1 MKKILSLIMV
11 MLLMFGAM
19 PLSFAAQDVTNAT
32 VYISGD
38 DQYDF
43 YINGSK
49 ITDLSAPDSVQPWKT
64 IQSSRVKLVGD
75 YTLAAKVE
83 DTGGNIAGLAIAIVF
98 DDNPVIDVHSIGW
111 KHYIGEDPSTQDTQ
125 WFEPEFD
132 DSLWENPHII
142 EDSERD
148 QYWVKSYDEATLS
161 WMWSEYYK
169 VKSNTRFDDVVY
181 FRYSGIYEVEEE
193 QNTDPSNN
201 DPTNNNPSNNDPSN
215 EEPEPE
221 QPPTPTEPAGPQANV
236 TVNYVDSEG
245 NTLLPS
251 FVFSGTVGTNY
262 VTTARSVEG
271 FELVETP
278 SNASGSFVEGGVVIN
293 YVYTDGTEEVVEEET
308 PLGAPALDLDSIYA
322 DEPAEEETT
331 EAVEEIVLDEATPLA
346 DALPQTGQATPE
358 LFFGLGGLIS
368 AAGVML
374 KRKNK

>member
-19 PLSFAAQDVTNAT
+19 PMSFAEQDDTNAT
-32 VYISGD
+32 IYISGD

-43 YINGSK
+43 YINGIK
-49 ITDLSAPDSVQPWKT
+49 IPELSAADTEQPWKSYK
-64 IQSSRVKLVGD
+64 SSRVKLVGD
-75 YTLAAKVE
+75 YSLAAKVE
-83 DTGGNIAGLAIAIVF
+83 DTGGNIAGLAVAIVF
-98 DDNPVIDVHSIGW
+98 DNNSVVNVHSIGW
-111 KHYIGEDPSTQDTQ
+111 KHFIGEDPSTQEAL
-125 WFEPEFD
+125 WYSPEFD
-132 DSLWENPHII
+132 DSEWENPHVI
-142 EDSERD
+142 EDGQRD
-148 QYWVKSYDEATLS
+148 QYWVKSYNDATLS

-169 VKSNTRFDDVVY
+169 VITDTRFDEVVY
-181 FRYSGIYEVEEE
+181 FRFNGNYTVEEE
-193 QNTDPSNN
+193 EEEEEGSNTDPSNN
-201 DPTNNNPSNNDPSN
+201 DPSN
-215 EEPEPE
+215 EDPEPE

-262 VTTARSVEG
+262 VTTARTVDG

-293 YVYTDGTEEVVEEET
+293 YVYSDGTEEVVEEDT
-308 PLGAPALDLDSIYA
+308 PLGAPALDLDSIYV
-322 DEPAEEETT
+322 DEPTEEETT
-331 EAVEEIVLDEATPLA
+331 EAVEEVVLDEATPLA

-368 AAGVML
+368 TAGLML